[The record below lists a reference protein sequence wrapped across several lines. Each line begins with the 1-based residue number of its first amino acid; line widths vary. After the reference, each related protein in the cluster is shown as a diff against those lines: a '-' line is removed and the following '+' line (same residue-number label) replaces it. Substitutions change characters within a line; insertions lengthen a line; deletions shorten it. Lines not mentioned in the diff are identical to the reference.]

1 MSNCPTTG
9 VPTQFCT
16 CVQCQKPVEPV
27 ATSQNVEEVKPLG
40 DSFLTEDDHASL
52 FTFYN
57 QCSDMDADGYT
68 VAKEDMQRLA
78 ELGCVRH
85 VGRGRYEV
93 TRFGDWIIESTFLQ
107 NPKLPLRTID
117 DFNAEQAGKVP
128 RG

>member
-1 MSNCPTTG
+1 MSSHNAP
-9 VPTQFCT
+9 
-16 CVQCQKPVEPV
+16 
-27 ATSQNVEEVKPLG
+27 SVKTPG
-40 DSFLTEDDHASL
+40 EAFLNEADHAAL

-57 QCSDMDADGYT
+57 QCDDMDADGYT
-68 VAKEDMQRLA
+68 VQKEDMKRLA

-117 DFNAEQAGKVP
+117 DFNAEQARKVP

>member
-1 MSNCPTTG
+1 MTT
-9 VPTQFCT
+9 PALESALAKLRECADTTMF
-16 CVQCQKPVEPV
+16 VEV
-27 ATSQNVEEVKPLG
+27 NHNEAAALLARLG
-40 DSFLTEDDHASL
+40 DEFLNEDDHAAL
-52 FTFYN
+52 FTFHN

-85 VGRGRYEV
+85 MGFGRYEV

-107 NPKLPLRTID
+107 NPTLPLKTIAEY
-117 DFNAEQAGKVP
+117 NAEQARKVP